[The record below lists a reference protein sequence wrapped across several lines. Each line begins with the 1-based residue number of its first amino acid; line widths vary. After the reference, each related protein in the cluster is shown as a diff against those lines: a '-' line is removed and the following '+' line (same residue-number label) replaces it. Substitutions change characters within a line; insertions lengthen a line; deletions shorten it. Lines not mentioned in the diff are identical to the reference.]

1 MIPLGSSRDKCLVVS
16 NFIEQVAYHD
26 CGLRIHRIQ
35 ITTSNRRSLS
45 PSTIQ

>member
-1 MIPLGSSRDKCLVVS
+1 MIPLGSFRDKCLVVS

-45 PSTIQ
+45 PSTIR